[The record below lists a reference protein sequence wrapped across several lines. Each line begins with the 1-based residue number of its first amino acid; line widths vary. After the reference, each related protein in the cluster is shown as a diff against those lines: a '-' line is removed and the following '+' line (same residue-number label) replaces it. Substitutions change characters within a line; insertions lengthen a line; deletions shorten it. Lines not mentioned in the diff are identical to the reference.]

1 MAIIKKIEKNKSEKI
16 EKPKKLESKKKKVVF
31 VKKKTDDE
39 KPRRRRKR
47 SIAGAIINFF
57 LSLLMLIGI
66 AAMIGVIGFCGY
78 IVATAPE
85 FDTDKLYNKE
95 ASIFYYKSGEE
106 WVEFARVG
114 MEQRE
119 HKNYDDLPDVF
130 VDALIATEDARFFQH
145 NGFDVV
151 RFTKAAMGQV
161 SGQEG
166 AGGASTLTMQVAKN
180 TFSKDDEGKIASHG
194 FEGIVRKFHDI
205 YVAIFLIE
213 KNYTKEEIVEF
224 YANAQFLGQ
233 NTYGVE
239 QASQKYFGKSISDL
253 TLTEAAL
260 LVGIFNSPSKYNPFY
275 SVDAAQQRRDRVL
288 DLMVRHDYI
297 TEEQANDAKAIP
309 VASLIVERKASTL
322 NKYQQFID
330 LVCEQMEEEFGDG
343 INPYSVST
351 DVYTTMDPNIQQ
363 MWTDLN
369 EGNLGYKW
377 KTYKYNDYQDIIQI
391 GGVITNVHDG
401 SIAGVDGG
409 RHQTAER
416 EYNRAIQMKT
426 QPGSTAKPIFAYGP
440 YIEFNNGNTGTVF
453 YDNKM
458 TYSNGQPLTNADN
471 TYHGAMTMRQA
482 LAQSRNIPAVQAF
495 QAVDKQ
501 KAAEFIHNCGID
513 YGDTLYESH
522 AIGGGLEVSPL
533 DMAGAY
539 GTFARGGYYIKPY
552 SYTKIVFKET
562 DEVYEKKVERIQA
575 MSEETAY
582 MITDI
587 LMTATKQ
594 GAGGNINVPGTEIAS
609 KTGTATYSYAAMD
622 ANHVPHSASAANWVL
637 TYSPDYVVSF
647 WYGVD
652 KLGEKSY
659 TDAIAAAVQRKLI
672 SAIIAD
678 KVYPRNSKFTR
689 PAGVITAKYERETM
703 PAQLPSGYTPGE
715 LVSTEL
721 FKKGTEPSEISE
733 RFTQLSNPSNG
744 RAEVSNSQI
753 NLSWNPIATPNAIS
767 ETYLQNYFKENY
779 GQFASMYLE
788 RRYNY
793 NNNYIGT
800 VGYQVSVVNESGE
813 QVLGFTQNPY
823 FVYNAPYNGNYNFIV
838 RSSYS
843 IFKANMSP
851 GITIKATVT
860 HGVDPEPE
868 KPEEEDKDKD
878 KEKDKDKDKEDI
890 VIETP

>member
-1 MAIIKKIEKNKSEKI
+1 MAIIKKIEKKDKTNN
-16 EKPKKLESKKKKVVF
+16 KKVVL
-31 VKKKTDDE
+31 VKKKQDPD
-39 KPRRRRKR
+39 KPRKRKR
-47 SIAGAIINFF
+47 GIGGKIINFF
-57 LSLLMLIGI
+57 LSIFMLIGI
-66 AAMIGVIGFCGY
+66 AAMIGIIGFCGY

-95 ASIFYYKSGEE
+95 ASIFYYKSKTSDE
-106 WVEFARVG
+106 WIEFARVG

-224 YANAQFLGQ
+224 YSNAQFLGQ

-288 DLMVRHDYI
+288 DLMVRHEYI

-330 LVCEQMEEEFGDG
+330 LVCEQMEDEFGEG
-343 INPYSVST
+343 INPYSVSM
-351 DVYTTMDPNIQQ
+351 DVYTTMDPDIQQ

-377 KTYKYNDYQDIIQI
+377 KTYKYNDYQDNIQI
-391 GGVITNVHDG
+391 GGVVTNVHDG

-440 YIEFNNGNTGTVF
+440 YIEYNNGNTGTVF

-471 TYHGAMTMRQA
+471 TYYGAMTMRQA

-495 QAVDKQ
+495 QAVDKT

-522 AIGGGLEVSPL
+522 AIGGGLEVSPI

-539 GTFARGGYYIKPY
+539 GTFARGGYYIAPY
-552 SYTKIVFKET
+552 SYTKIIFKET
-562 DEVYEKKVERIQA
+562 DEIYEHKVERIQA
-575 MSEETAY
+575 MS
-582 MITDI
+582 
-587 LMTATKQ
+587 
-594 GAGGNINVPGTEIAS
+594 
-609 KTGTATYSYAAMD
+609 
-622 ANHVPHSASAANWVL
+622 
-637 TYSPDYVVSF
+637 
-647 WYGVD
+647 
-652 KLGEKSY
+652 
-659 TDAIAAAVQRKLI
+659 
-672 SAIIAD
+672 
-678 KVYPRNSKFTR
+678 
-689 PAGVITAKYERETM
+689 
-703 PAQLPSGYTPGE
+703 
-715 LVSTEL
+715 
-721 FKKGTEPSEISE
+721 
-733 RFTQLSNPSNG
+733 
-744 RAEVSNSQI
+744 
-753 NLSWNPIATPNAIS
+753 
-767 ETYLQNYFKENY
+767 
-779 GQFASMYLE
+779 
-788 RRYNY
+788 
-793 NNNYIGT
+793 
-800 VGYQVSVVNESGE
+800 
-813 QVLGFTQNPY
+813 
-823 FVYNAPYNGNYNFIV
+823 
-838 RSSYS
+838 
-843 IFKANMSP
+843 
-851 GITIKATVT
+851 
-860 HGVDPEPE
+860 
-868 KPEEEDKDKD
+868 
-878 KEKDKDKDKEDI
+878 
-890 VIETP
+890 